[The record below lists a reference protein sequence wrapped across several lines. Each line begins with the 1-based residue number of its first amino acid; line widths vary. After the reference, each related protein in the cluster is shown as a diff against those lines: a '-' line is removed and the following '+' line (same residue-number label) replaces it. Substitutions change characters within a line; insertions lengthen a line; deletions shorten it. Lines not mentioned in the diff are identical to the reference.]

1 MNLRPYPLG
10 GAEVADAA
18 ASMTKLKEGQGFVF
32 HGSKDKNI
40 PVANAKKLGELV
52 PALAVEVKD
61 GFVHDYLNLNQDGDP
76 TSCETIEHLMGV
88 AAEKLMAVAAK

>member
-1 MNLRPYPLG
+1 M
-10 GAEVADAA
+10 
-18 ASMTKLKEGQGFVF
+18 F

-61 GFVHDYLNLNQDGDP
+61 GFVHDYLNLNKDGDP